1 MTLTASLSGRENAGS
16 EIKVEGYF
24 VGSSTYTTGET
35 VTAVS
40 LGLSRLNRLVMQ
52 PSAGFV
58 YENVINAAKTEA
70 TVNIYRSAAESVTA
84 ANESAHTH
92 AVALDSGTSAAGSAH
107 SHTFTASNPSSV
119 DNATVTYDASPGGN
133 IVYLKFM
140 NDGSP
145 YLACNIAT
153 TTTNKMIT
161 FGTSTKVMIVH
172 DASAASGGTA
182 VKIDSAQGD
191 ASERIRC
198 DLSTT
203 FNEDVYIKAIN
214 GNVVRVKNS
223 GTGTDLYFDDGVDQ
237 RLESAVA
244 STANVSIGSYAVKVW
259 LAGAAT
265 GTTANESSHTHG
277 PGTLA
282 DAASGAG
289 SAHTHTLTG
298 AAGSLAELA
307 NGTSLTGITG
317 AYFEAYGN

>member
-107 SHTFTASNPSSV
+107 SHTFTTDNPAVLES
-119 DNATVTYDASPGGN
+119 ATVTHDAAPGGN
-133 IVYLKFM
+133 IIYLKFLG
-140 NDGSP
+140 DGTP
-145 YLACNIAT
+145 YLCCNFAT
-153 TTTNKMIT
+153 TTSSKLIT
-161 FGTSTKVMIVH
+161 FGATSKIFITY
-172 DASAASGGTA
+172 DATAAVGGVA
-182 VKIDSAQGD
+182 VNVDQAQGD
-191 ASERIRC
+191 PASR
-198 DLSTT
+198 
-203 FNEDVYIKAIN
+203 
-214 GNVVRVKNS
+214 VRANLAGSYNTDIYVKFQDGKVLKIVNS
-223 GTGTDLYFDDGVDQ
+223 GTGSNLYYDDGVDQ
-237 RLESAVA
+237 RLEA
-244 STANVSIGSYAVKVW
+244 SIGGSNTTIANTATAVW
-259 LAGAAT
+259 LT
-265 GTTANESSHTHG
+265 STLNGTTATESSHTHG